1 MKTIDFFE
9 DLAKLYNECKDLRP
23 AELVR
28 RFESYTIFLADSAN
42 LKSPC
47 YTDLMNES
55 MVIKEIIVERLKEL
69 EKIKLRENMEGKKE
83 CQNCQ
88 KKHTI

>member
-1 MKTIDFFE
+1 M
-9 DLAKLYNECKDLRP
+9 RP
-23 AELVR
+23 SELVR
-28 RFESYTIFLADSAN
+28 RFESYTIFLADSGN
-42 LKSPC
+42 LGSPC

-55 MVIKEIIVERLKEL
+55 MVIKEIITERLKEL
-69 EKIKLRENMEGKKE
+69 EKIKLKEKMEGKE

>member
-1 MKTIDFFE
+1 MFE

-28 RFESYTIFLADSAN
+28 RFESYTIFLADSGN
-42 LKSPC
+42 LNSPC

-69 EKIKLRENMEGKKE
+69 EKIKVNKKLE
-83 CQNCQ
+83 VEKNA
-88 KKHTI
+88 KNIKRII

>member
-1 MKTIDFFE
+1 M
-9 DLAKLYNECKDLRP
+9 RP
-23 AELVR
+23 SELVR
-28 RFESYTIFLADSAN
+28 RFESYTIFLADSGN
-42 LKSPC
+42 LNSPC

-69 EKIKLRENMEGKKE
+69 EKIKLKENMEGKE

-88 KKHTI
+88 KNHTI